1 MQQGVKVHIPD
12 GFINGSTS
20 LGAGLV
26 AAGGVGAGL
35 RQAGRKL
42 ADRQIPLAGLAAAFI
57 FAAQMINF
65 PVAAGT
71 SGHLIGGGLAAVLL
85 GPWLATVV
93 LTVVVGVQALVFADG
108 GVSALG
114 LNIINMAIIAPWSA
128 WLIYKGLRSFFP
140 RTQKAVGVAAGIA
153 AAFSVEIAA
162 LGFVA
167 EYAIGGTGGAPVST
181 VLIAMGGVHALIGI
195 GEGLITGVI
204 ITTVLAARPD
214 IVAGASDLLEAAPS
228 SPRRVGRFVAAGVGA
243 ALLVAAFLSPFANTN
258 PDGLERVAEDKGFL
272 GTAQESPIDQ
282 NSPLAGYQA
291 GGDGAVATA
300 VAGVLGVG
308 VTFGIGYA
316 AVRLSRRK
324 RAKAGS

>member
-1 MQQGVKVHIPD
+1 MHIPD
-12 GFINGSTS
+12 GFINGPAS
-20 LGAGLV
+20 LGAGIV
-26 AAGGVGAGL
+26 AAGSIGAGL

-85 GPWLATVV
+85 GPWLASVV
-93 LTVVVGVQALVFADG
+93 IAVVVGVQALVFADG

-128 WLIYKGLRSFFP
+128 WLIYRALRSFLP
-140 RTQKAVGVAAGIA
+140 RTHRSVAASAGIA

-195 GEGLITGVI
+195 GEGLITGAIV
-204 ITTVLAARPD
+204 TAVLAARPD
-214 IVAGASDLLEAAPS
+214 IVAGASDLLDPS
-228 SPRRVGRFVAAGVGA
+228 AMSSRRVGRFVLAGVGA
-243 ALLVAAFLSPFANTN
+243 ALLLAAFLSPFANSN
-258 PDGLERVAEDKGFL
+258 PDGLERVAKDKGL
-272 GTAQESPIDQ
+272 SDTAQTSPADG
-282 NSPLAGYQA
+282 SPFAGYQA
-291 GGDGAVATA
+291 GGDGAVAKA

-308 VTFGIGYA
+308 VTFGIGYG
-316 AVRLSRRK
+316 VVNLSRR
-324 RAKAGS
+324 RKAHR